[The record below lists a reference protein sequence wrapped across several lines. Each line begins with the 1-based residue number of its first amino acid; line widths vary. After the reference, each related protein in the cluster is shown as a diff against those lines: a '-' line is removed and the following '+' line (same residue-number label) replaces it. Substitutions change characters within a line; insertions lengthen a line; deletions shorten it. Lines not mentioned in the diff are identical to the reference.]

1 MRQGLLQTGVALVSP
16 FGRRDER
23 SRSANGT
30 GYGRQLSRQ
39 FSVHLKTFGIEKGVA
54 FHAFRHTLSTAL
66 AEAGVD
72 TGLIAKITGHAS
84 TQQVPTLET
93 HYIHIAETKT
103 LPERVQALGQFKP
116 KLVLQKYN
124 QKQFIEALLD
134 KEKLHA

>member
-1 MRQGLLQTGVALVSP
+1 MRQTKHPRLFPHLPAGTNAAGKP
-16 FGRRDER
+16 
-23 SRSANGT
+23 NGT

-39 FSVHLKTFGIEKGVA
+39 FSAYLKTFEIEKGVA

-84 TQQVPTLET
+84 RQQVPTLET

-103 LPERVQALGQFKP
+103 LPDRVRALSQFKP
-116 KLVLQKYN
+116 KLVLQNYN
-124 QKQFIEALLD
+124 EQQFAESLKRPQD
-134 KEKLHA
+134 LHA